1 MIGPHFLRL
10 FNNRICIET
19 VNKLFKYVI
28 LISENVYL
36 SRTFRKQKEIFIISF
51 IYCNYLFA
59 IKLMFS
65 IVFFFCYS
73 YVFLK
78 FLLACI
84 LMDLIL

>member
-1 MIGPHFLRL
+1 MIGPQFLRL

-59 IKLMFS
+59 IKLNVLYSFFSVTFMF
-65 IVFFFCYS
+65 
-73 YVFLK
+73 FLNS
-78 FLLACI
+78 FLHAF
-84 LMDLIL
+84 